1 MDVREGKRPGR
12 ITALWLLRHWNA
24 EAKMN
29 YISDAYSLSLSEN
42 SIPLLWTKMF
52 AAIIFL

>member
-1 MDVREGKRPGR
+1 MLEGKRPGR